1 VRLLPQS
8 FRALSFDA
16 ASIGVEPCAVRNVC
30 TAELRARPAE
40 QPPAADPGVRTAPTP
55 PVLLVRNV
63 LCRAVAE
70 HHAAV
75 DAAVVRL
82 PPFALARCAP
92 AGDWRMR
99 ARMVR
104 RRGACS
110 TSTA

>member
-1 VRLLPQS
+1 MRLLSQS

-30 TAELRARPAE
+30 TAELRAHPAE
-40 QPPAADPGVRTAPTP
+40 WPSAADPGVRTAPTP

-63 LCRAVAE
+63 LCRAVVE

-92 AGDWRMR
+92 AGGGLAY
-99 ARMVR
+99 ARTH
-104 RRGACS
+104 GA
-110 TSTA
+110 